1 MAQKMKSRSSN
12 LFSIDLEAIEAILAD
27 ANSTLI
33 QRAEDLVKEASSY
46 GDDVND
52 INQAERLREFIKVLR
67 SQTKEVSN
75 ARLSDGRPFTDAAK
89 VVKNWFGATENQ
101 LKKTEKELSRILANF
116 TSKAQREAD
125 AVRKRNADLQSL
137 NNSLGNSEPQV
148 VGVASSGEAVVQVN
162 RPNQSP
168 AVDLET
174 VPDAPEIEL
183 ALQVQSFQRD
193 SIDLEALRPF
203 LTDYAI
209 QNAINAHVKNTGVK
223 LEGVMYEEVITKN
236 I

>member
-46 GDDVND
+46 GDDVSD

-116 TSKAQREAD
+116 TSKAQ
-125 AVRKRNADLQSL
+125 
-137 NNSLGNSEPQV
+137 
-148 VGVASSGEAVVQVN
+148 
-162 RPNQSP
+162 
-168 AVDLET
+168 
-174 VPDAPEIEL
+174 
-183 ALQVQSFQRD
+183 
-193 SIDLEALRPF
+193 
-203 LTDYAI
+203 
-209 QNAINAHVKNTGVK
+209 
-223 LEGVMYEEVITKN
+223 
-236 I
+236 